1 MTDMVETAMNKG
13 FPAGMLALDR
23 LESGPVV
30 WSGRLPADPS
40 FWDLEDVVL
49 VDDPEVDLGIDAFQE
64 GGVRVRGRL
73 GVPIEQVCRRCL
85 ERNARR
91 IDVVLDLRFDP
102 GIGPEDE
109 EEGLYALDPDAPEL
123 DLFPALREE
132 LLLALPEFPLC
143 RSDCKGICPTCGSN
157 RNEGDCGC
165 RAEQVDSRW
174 DALRQRFPQEPDA
187 AEGAGRGSDDG

>member
-1 MTDMVETAMNKG
+1 MSKG

-23 LESGPVV
+23 LESGPVE

-40 FWDLEDVVL
+40 IWGLDDVVL
-49 VDDPEVDLGIDAFQE
+49 ADEPDVGLSIDAFHE
-64 GGVRVRGRL
+64 GGVHVRGRL
-73 GVPIEQVCRRCL
+73 GVPIELGCRRCL
-85 ERNARR
+85 EGITRR
-91 IDVVLDLRFDP
+91 VDVELDLRFDP

-109 EEGLYALDPDAPEL
+109 EDGLYALDPDAPEL
-123 DLFPALREE
+123 YLLPALREE
-132 LLLALPEFPLC
+132 LLLDLPEFPLC
-143 RSDCKGICPTCGSN
+143 RPDCKGICPTCGSN

-165 RAEQVDSRW
+165 RVEQTDPRW

>member
-13 FPAGMLALDR
+13 FPAGMLAVDR
-23 LESGPVV
+23 LESGPVE

-40 FWDLEDVVL
+40 IWDLDHVVL
-49 VDDPEVDLGIDAFQE
+49 VDDPEVDLEIDAFQE
-64 GGVRVRGRL
+64 GGVIVRGRL
-73 GVPIEQVCRRCL
+73 GAPIEEECRRCL
-85 ERNARR
+85 EKITRK
-91 IDVVLDLRFDP
+91 IEVVLDLRFDP
-102 GIGPEDE
+102 GIGLEDE

-123 DLFPALREE
+123 DLLPALREE

-143 RSDCKGICPTCGSN
+143 RSDCKGICPMCGSN

-165 RAEQVDSRW
+165 REEQVDSRW